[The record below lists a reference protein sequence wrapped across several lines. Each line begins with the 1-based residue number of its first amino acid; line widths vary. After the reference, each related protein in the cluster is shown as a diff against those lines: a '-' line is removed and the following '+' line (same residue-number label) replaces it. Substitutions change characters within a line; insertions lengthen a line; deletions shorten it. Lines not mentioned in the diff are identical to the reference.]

1 MGRKNIKPE
10 DEQIDEMNEKRAKEF
25 LECMGNGKPIHQCEE
40 DNNFLDEEEAEMTTE
55 QKEIIAGE
63 SKYNLCGGI

>member
-1 MGRKNIKPE
+1 MERKNIKPE
-10 DEQIDEMNEKRAKEF
+10 DEQIDKMNEKRAK
-25 LECMGNGKPIHQCEE
+25 
-40 DNNFLDEEEAEMTTE
+40 NFLDEEEAEMTTE